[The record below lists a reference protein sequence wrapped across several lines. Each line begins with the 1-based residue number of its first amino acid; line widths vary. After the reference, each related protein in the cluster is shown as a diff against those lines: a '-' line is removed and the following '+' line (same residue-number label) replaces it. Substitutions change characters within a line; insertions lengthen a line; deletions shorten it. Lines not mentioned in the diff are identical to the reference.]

1 MFQLKSNR
9 PWIRLS
15 ALFGIGMALL
25 LTPLQVAKADP
36 IAYEVTTD
44 VTTPFSQFGT
54 VDLATGAF
62 KQTSVLG
69 FVPTGISRIGSS
81 LYTSTFTGTAFGQI
95 NPVTGAVTTIS
106 NTGLG
111 GGEYLAMGS
120 TLTTIYALDG
130 SFNLYTV
137 NPLTGAA
144 TLIGPTGLVLGLA
157 YQLSTGS
164 SALYFGDNNEIYS
177 LNTSTG
183 APTAIGSTLLPV
195 GGIDGLVF
203 EHGGLYGGYYN
214 RRLPSWFNLFDRSRD
229 RRGNIH
235 RDASRG
241 HGVGVRFGSCTHSGA
256 EQSCTVGLGCTGSS
270 SSAAASSCAGSRTP
284 EFPARWFK
292 ADRAFFLSRH
302 PVPV

>member
-1 MFQLKSNR
+1 
-9 PWIRLS
+9 
-15 ALFGIGMALL
+15 MALL

-235 RDASRG
+235 RDAEPRPRG
-241 HGVGVRFGSCTHSGA
+241 W
-256 EQSCTVGLGCTGSS
+256 CTVWLLHPFRSRAVLHCWAWLHWQFVIRRRPDPRAQVLELLNSRR
-270 SSAAASSCAGSRTP
+270 AGSKPT
-284 EFPARWFK
+284 AR
-292 ADRAFFLSRH
+292 SS
-302 PVPV
+302 

>member
-9 PWIRLS
+9 PWLQLS
-15 ALFGIGMALL
+15 ALFGCGMALL
-25 LTPLQVAKADP
+25 LTPPQVAKADP
-36 IAYEVTTD
+36 IAYEVTTE
-44 VTTPFSQFGT
+44 VATPFSQFGT

-144 TLIGPTGLVLGLA
+144 TLVGPTGLVLGLA

-203 EHGGLYGGYYN
+203 EHGGLYAGYTTDGSPPGSIYSIDPATGAATFIATQTAATGLVYGLAPAPIPEPSSLALLGLAALAFVI
-214 RRLPSWFNLFDRSRD
+214 RRPK
-229 RRGNIH
+229 I
-235 RDASRG
+235 
-241 HGVGVRFGSCTHSGA
+241 
-256 EQSCTVGLGCTGSS
+256 
-270 SSAAASSCAGSRTP
+270 
-284 EFPARWFK
+284 PARRFPN
-292 ADRAFFLSRH
+292 S
-302 PVPV
+302 